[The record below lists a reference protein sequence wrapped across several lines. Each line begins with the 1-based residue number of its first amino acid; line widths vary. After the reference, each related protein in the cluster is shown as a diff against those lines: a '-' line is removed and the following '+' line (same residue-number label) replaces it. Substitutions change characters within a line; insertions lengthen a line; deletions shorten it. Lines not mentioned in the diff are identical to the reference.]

1 MKEFE
6 SNTQIKVAFCDL
18 DPMNIVW
25 HGNYLKYLE
34 LARSEMFDKL
44 NFGYPVMRENN
55 LMYPIAK
62 MDLKFIAPAQF
73 NQTLNVKCT
82 LKEIEPAVI
91 IKYTIT
97 DSITGE
103 KLFKAKSMQICVDAT
118 TKETL
123 YNAHPILK
131 NAIERV

>member
-1 MKEFE
+1 MNKFK
-6 SNTQIKVAFCDL
+6 SNTQIKVAFNDL

-44 NFGYPVMRENN
+44 NFGYPVMKESN
-55 LMYPIAK
+55 LLFPIAK

-73 NQTLNVKCT
+73 NQILNVECT
-82 LKEIEPAVI
+82 LKEIEPAII
-91 IKYTIT
+91 IKYLIT
-97 DSITGE
+97 DFQTGE
-103 KLFKAKSMQICVDAT
+103 KLFKAKSMQICVDAI

-123 YNAHPILK
+123 YTAPELLK
-131 NAIERV
+131 KGLEND